1 MIVHITH
8 ITHYVPTTY
17 LRRVAARLSGV
28 ENLPVVTFVNTVYN
42 IPVFDLVIALAA
54 SGQFEQV
61 GAQ

>member
-1 MIVHITH
+1 VNTVYNIPVFDLVIA
-8 ITHYVPTTY
+8 
-17 LRRVAARLSGV
+17 LAARLSGV